1 MSEWVLQNFVA
12 RGPTNFFALG
22 LLEPKRSAAGKDRLT
37 LAAQAAATLPRSGV
51 WLSGWELLGQSI
63 FGRVRTNFL
72 PVLVPMIVLSILSLC
87 LAFRRLSEVLLSVA
101 VLALSGLCLLA
112 VMRLAGWSWNLLN
125 LMGIPLILGT
135 GIDYGIFMQL
145 ALKRFGGDQA
155 MAHRSVGR
163 ALLLCGSTATAGFG
177 ALGLSS
183 NAGMASL
190 GQVCAVGIASNMLI
204 SIYLLPAWWSK
215 LATSPIRLSGETG
228 SEKAVGVGSPSSL
241 YRSELWVLGVKLVR
255 ILPYWLCK
263 HLTSFLV
270 AVYWHAAKHRR
281 EVVTQNLLPVFW
293 GDLPASRQAAR
304 NLYRN
309 FAIKLL
315 DLWRY
320 EGGMSVQ
327 HLLGTYTGW
336 ENMVEAANQKRGV
349 LILTPHLGNW
359 EFGGP
364 WLTQR
369 GVDLH
374 VITLE
379 EPGEG
384 LTSFRREARA
394 RWQIKTVVI
403 GNDLFGFV
411 QIIRLLES
419 GATIALLM
427 DRPLPPSSTL
437 VQLFGQPFPAS
448 VAAAELARASGCAL
462 LPVYVVRE
470 GQSYTAHILPQITYE
485 RATLRDRATRQALTQ
500 KIMTA
505 FEPVIQQHP
514 DQWYHFVPVWPKA
527 GAKAA
532 SPRTEAGQTPPG

>member
-1 MSEWVLQNFVA
+1 
-12 RGPTNFFALG
+12 
-22 LLEPKRSAAGKDRLT
+22 
-37 LAAQAAATLPRSGV
+37 
-51 WLSGWELLGQSI
+51 
-63 FGRVRTNFL
+63 
-72 PVLVPMIVLSILSLC
+72 
-87 LAFRRLSEVLLSVA
+87 
-101 VLALSGLCLLA
+101 
-112 VMRLAGWSWNLLN
+112 
-125 LMGIPLILGT
+125 
-135 GIDYGIFMQL
+135 
-145 ALKRFGGDQA
+145 
-155 MAHRSVGR
+155 
-163 ALLLCGSTATAGFG
+163 
-177 ALGLSS
+177 
-183 NAGMASL
+183 
-190 GQVCAVGIASNMLI
+190 
-204 SIYLLPAWWSK
+204 
-215 LATSPIRLSGETG
+215 
-228 SEKAVGVGSPSSL
+228 
-241 YRSELWVLGVKLVR
+241 
-255 ILPYWLCK
+255 
-263 HLTSFLV
+263 
-270 AVYWHAAKHRR
+270 
-281 EVVTQNLLPVFW
+281 
-293 GDLPASRQAAR
+293 
-304 NLYRN
+304 
-309 FAIKLL
+309 
-315 DLWRY
+315 
-320 EGGMSVQ
+320 MSVQ

-500 KIMTA
+500 RIMTT